1 MGALLLLSA
10 IWGYNWVVMKEALR
24 FSGPFEFAALR
35 TVLGAASLFLILLWQ
50 RKPLAPRELPLT
62 ALLGLLQSTG
72 FVGFTVWA
80 LQSGG
85 AGKTAVLVYTMPFW
99 VLMLAWPL
107 LGERLRG
114 LEWLAVALA
123 ALGLVF
129 VLEPWRPQGSSLSK
143 VLAILAGLW
152 WGLSVILAKIM
163 RRRVE
168 FDLISL
174 TAWQMLL
181 GGIPLV
187 LVAGVVPEMPIQW
200 SGTFIAAL
208 LFSIFL
214 SSALA
219 WMLWLYIV
227 HQMSAGVAGLSTLAI
242 PVIGVLAAWLQLGE
256 RPGLAETAG
265 MFLIGAALAVLAGR
279 SIRKPAPVEPE
290 MAQE

>member
-187 LVAGVVPEMPIQW
+187 LVAGAVPEMPIQW

-265 MFLIGAALAVLAGR
+265 MLLIGAALAVLAGR